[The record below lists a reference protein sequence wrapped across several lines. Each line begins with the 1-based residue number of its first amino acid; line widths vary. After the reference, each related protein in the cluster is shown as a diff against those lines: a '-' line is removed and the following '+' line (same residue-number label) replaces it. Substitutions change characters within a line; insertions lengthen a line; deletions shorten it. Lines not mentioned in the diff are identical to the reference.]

1 MGLPEQHEH
10 ALEAT
15 GRLVEG
21 VKPDQLDDP
30 TPCDGWNVRELLNHV
45 VSGNFWV
52 GELVAGRTISE
63 VGDKY
68 DGDVI
73 GADPAAAYRD
83 SALVA
88 GPAFKEPGAMEKPV
102 AVSYGPVPGVHR
114 SGHWSVGHGDG
125 SFHGAWLLE
134 GGSRDE
140 GGVAVRTRG
149 ILADHVTVVL
159 VPDLV
164 DGAPRHQLPD
174 PEVAGHDV
182 IEQLT
187 HAPTVT
193 RRRVVQL
200 VQLHAVDQPS
210 RRGQCLLVLLR
221 KSHRPIMPR
230 GHGARRLSRP

>member
-45 VSGNFWV
+45 ISGNFWV
-52 GELVAGRTISE
+52 GELVAGRTIEE

-102 AVSYGPVPGVHR
+102 AVSYGPVPGSVYAGHR
-114 SGHWSVGHGDG
+114 LID
-125 SFHGAWLLE
+125 
-134 GGSRDE
+134 
-140 GGVAVRTRG
+140 
-149 ILADHVTVVL
+149 VL
-159 VPDLV
+159 VHGWDLAKGTGQDTTLDPALV
-164 DGAPRHQLPD
+164 EACWAVVEPQLAELSGSGAFGTTV
-174 PEVAGHDV
+174 EVPADANL
-182 IEQLT
+182 Q
-187 HAPTVT
+187 T
-193 RRRVVQL
+193 R
-200 VQLHAVDQPS
+200 
-210 RRGQCLLVLLR
+210 LLAALGR
-221 KSHRPIMPR
+221 Q
-230 GHGARRLSRP
+230 G